1 MTANI
6 VSSRTIVGME
16 VHVELA
22 TKTKMFSR
30 SPNVAHPENY
40 DAAPNSLCDPVS
52 LGLPGALPTM
62 NHAAIEMSM
71 LVGMALGC
79 RIPDRCNWDR
89 KNYFY
94 PDLPKG
100 YQISQFDHPLCAE
113 GAIDIPLADGSTG
126 TIRITR
132 AHLEEDTGKSG
143 HELPGGVPAAG
154 SVIDYNR
161 SGTPLLE
168 IVTDPDITCA
178 DDAVTFGR
186 ELRAICRALGV
197 TEGIMQRGHMRFEP
211 NINVVLTLDDGRE
224 VATPIA
230 EIKNLN
236 SFKAVHGAIEYEV
249 KRQAAQ
255 WLKDGL
261 EMGPGAKSTRGW
273 DDAKLKT
280 ILQRSKEDAH
290 DYRYFPEPDLVPLE
304 VSESWREEVRARLP
318 ELPMHRRSRYESQWG
333 LSAKDAAALTEVPA
347 TAVYFDACAIAAVE
361 ATDLD
366 EGAAAREAAKWILNA
381 AAKLARERGV
391 EPHDAGITPEQ
402 LAGIIGLRAS
412 GDVGSSAATEL
423 FEALC
428 DSDDDAQSL
437 AKSRNLLQVSD
448 AGALD
453 EWIDQALAD
462 QPQAAEDFAAGKDA
476 AAGRIIGCVMKASGG
491 AADAGIVRSR
501 LVERLRG

>member
-1 MTANI
+1 MTARILNT
-6 VSSRTIVGME
+6 RTVVGME

-22 TKTKMFSR
+22 TRTKMFSR
-30 SPNVAHPENY
+30 SPNVAHPDNY
-40 DAAPNSLCDPVS
+40 DAPPNTLCDPVS
-52 LGLPGALPTM
+52 FGLPGAIPTM
-62 NHAAIEMSM
+62 NREAIEMSM
-71 LVGMALGC
+71 LVGMALNC

-100 YQISQFDHPLCAE
+100 YQISQYEHPLCAE
-113 GAIDIPLADGSTG
+113 GEIDIPLTAGGSG

-143 HELPGGVPAAG
+143 HELPGGLPAAG
-154 SVIDYNR
+154 SIVDYNR

-168 IVTDPDITCA
+168 IVTEPDLTCA
-178 DDAVTFGR
+178 EDAVTFGR
-186 ELRAICRALGV
+186 ELRAICRSLGV

-249 KRQAAQ
+249 GRQAEQ
-255 WLKDGL
+255 WRKDGI

-273 DDAKLKT
+273 DDAKQVT
-280 ILQRSKEDAH
+280 VLQRSKEDAH

-304 VSESWREEVRARLP
+304 IDDAWRAEVRSRLP
-318 ELPMHRRSRYESQWG
+318 ELPMQRRARYESQWG
-333 LSAKDAAALTEVPA
+333 ISAKDAAALTEVPA
-347 TAVYFDACAIAAVE
+347 TAAYFDACAAATAS

-366 EGAAAREAAKWILNA
+366 DGEAARESAKWILNA
-381 AAKLARERGV
+381 AAKRARERGV
-391 EPHDAGITPEQ
+391 EAHEAGVSPEQ
-402 LAGIIGLRAS
+402 LAGIIALRAN
-412 GDVGSSAATEL
+412 GDVGSSAAAEL

-428 DSDDDAQSL
+428 DCDDDPRAE
-437 AKSRNLLQVSD
+437 AEARNLLQVTDSGVLE
-448 AGALD
+448 A
-453 EWIDQALAD
+453 WIDQALAE

-491 AADAGIVRSR
+491 AADAGKVRAR
-501 LVERLRG
+501 LIERLR

>member
-1 MTANI
+1 MTATI
-6 VSSRTIVGME
+6 VSVRTIVGME
-16 VHVELA
+16 IHVELA
-22 TKTKMFSR
+22 TRTKMFSR

-40 DAAPNSLCDPVS
+40 DAAPNSICDPVS

-62 NHAAIEMSM
+62 NRAAIEMSM
-71 LVGMALGC
+71 LVGMALNC
-79 RIPDRCNWDR
+79 RIPDRCSWDR

-100 YQISQFDHPLCAE
+100 YQISQYEHPLCAE
-113 GAIDIPLADGSTG
+113 GEIEIPLAAGGTG

-143 HELPGGVPAAG
+143 HELPGGLPAAG
-154 SVIDYNR
+154 SIIDYNR

-168 IVTDPDITCA
+168 IVTEPDLTCA

-211 NINVVLTLDDGRE
+211 NINVVLTLEDGRE
-224 VATPIA
+224 IATPIA

-236 SFKAVHGAIEYEV
+236 SFRAVHGAIEYET
-249 KRQAAQ
+249 KRQQEQ
-255 WLKDGL
+255 WLKDGI

-273 DDAKLKT
+273 DDVNLVT
-280 ILQRSKEDAH
+280 VLQRSKEDAH
-290 DYRYFPEPDLVPLE
+290 DYRYFPEPDLVPLD
-304 VSESWREEVRARLP
+304 VDDAWRAEIKARLP
-318 ELPMHRRSRYESQWG
+318 ELPMQRRRRYESEWG
-333 LSAKDAAALTEVPA
+333 LSSKDAAALTESPA
-347 TAVYFDACAIAAVE
+347 TALYFDACAEETESCTQLNQAEAAQE
-361 ATDLD
+361 S
-366 EGAAAREAAKWILNA
+366 AKWILNA

-391 EPHDAGITPEQ
+391 ESHESGVTPKQ
-402 LAGIIGLRAS
+402 LAGLIALRQS
-412 GDVGSSAATEL
+412 GAVGSSAAMEL
-423 FEALC
+423 FQAMC
-428 DSDDDAQSL
+428 QCDDDPQTL
-437 AKSRNLLQVSD
+437 AEANNLLQVSD
-448 AGALD
+448 TGALD
-453 EWIDQALAD
+453 EWIDAAVAD

-491 AADAGIVRSR
+491 AADAGLVRAR

>member
-1 MTANI
+1 MTTKI
-6 VSSRTIVGME
+6 VSARTVVGME
-16 VHVELA
+16 IHVELA
-22 TKTKMFSR
+22 TRTKMFSR
-30 SPNVAHPENY
+30 SPNVAHPDNY
-40 DAAPNSLCDPVS
+40 DSPPNSLCDPVS
-52 LGLPGALPTM
+52 FGLPGALPTM
-62 NHAAIEMSM
+62 NREAIEMSM

-79 RIPDRCNWDR
+79 RIPDRCSWDR

-100 YQISQFDHPLCAE
+100 YQISQYEHPLCAE
-113 GAIDIPLADGSTG
+113 GAIDIPLAAGGTG
-126 TIRITR
+126 TVRITR

-143 HELPGGVPAAG
+143 HELPGGLPAAG
-154 SVIDYNR
+154 SIIDYNR

-168 IVTDPDITCA
+168 IVTEPDLTCA
-178 DDAVTFGR
+178 EDAVTFGR

-236 SFKAVHGAIEYEV
+236 SFKAVHGAIEHEV
-249 KRQAAQ
+249 KRQAEQ
-255 WLKDGL
+255 WLKDGI

-273 DDAKLKT
+273 DDVKQIT
-280 ILQRSKEDAH
+280 VLQRSKEDAH

-304 VSESWREEVRARLP
+304 VDDVWRDEVRSRLS
-318 ELPMHRRSRYESQWG
+318 ELPMQRRNRYESQWG

-347 TAVYFDACAIAAVE
+347 TAIYFDACAAAAAN

-366 EGAAAREAAKWILNA
+366 DGAAACEAAKWILNA
-381 AAKLARERGV
+381 AAKLAHERGV
-391 EPHDAGITPEQ
+391 DPHESGITPEQ
-402 LAGIIGLRAS
+402 LAGIIALRES
-412 GDVGSSAATEL
+412 GDIGSSAAAEL

-428 DSDDDAQSL
+428 GCDDDPRVL
-437 AKSRNLLQVSD
+437 AESRNLLQVSD
-448 AGALD
+448 AGTLD
-453 EWIDQALAD
+453 TWIDQALAE
-462 QPQAAEDFAAGKDA
+462 QPQAAEDFTAGKDA

-491 AADAGIVRSR
+491 AADAGKVRAR
-501 LVERLRG
+501 LVERLR